1 MGYKDRKYKIKKRN
15 ENWSYWVKNIKW
27 ITYHGLSVNINPD
40 LKYYDYIHACGLKN
54 YNNTSLLELGV
65 KISKEEFDK
74 KFLNIFLE
82 KLSKV

>member
-1 MGYKDRKYKIKKRN
+1 MKIGAIGLRI
-15 ENWSYWVKNIKW
+15 SKW

-54 YNNTSLLELGV
+54 YKNTSLLELGV